1 MVVVDDEVD
10 EIDYNNDLVDQE
22 ELVQRLIIKIK
33 IFILFKKK
41 E

>member
-10 EIDYNNDLVDQE
+10 EIDYNNDLVDQD
-22 ELVQRLIIKIK
+22 ELVQTLIIKIK
-33 IFILFKKK
+33 ILVLFKKK